1 MRYVFS
7 TLTLDTDRR
16 SLARGAEG
24 IHLSRKALDLLILL
38 VAERHRV
45 VPKQEI
51 FDRLWPQTFVV
62 DANLANL
69 IAEIRRA
76 VSDTD
81 HQIIR
86 TVHGTGYSF
95 AGPVTIEGERMEAS
109 GASLHVL
116 VFEHQQLRLKEGE
129 NVIGREPVADVFL
142 AAKSVSRRHALV
154 RVIGTEATVSDLDS
168 RHGTFV
174 DRKPVHGETALA
186 DGAVLRV
193 GNVELVYRRWT
204 GADPTDPLIGEYVL
218 KHKLEF
224 S

>member
-7 TLTLDTDRR
+7 SLTLDTDRR

-24 IHLSRKALDLLILL
+24 IHLSRKALDLLIFL
-38 VAERHRV
+38 VTERHRV
-45 VPKQEI
+45 VPKEEI

-81 HQIIR
+81 HEMIR

-95 AGPVTIEGERMEAS
+95 AAPVRAEGERTDAS
-109 GASLHVL
+109 PAYLHVL
-116 VFEHQQLRLKEGE
+116 TFEHQQLRLKEGE
-129 NVIGREPVADVFL
+129 NVIGREPIADVFL

-154 RVIGTEATVSDLDS
+154 RVTGTEAMVSDLDS

-174 DRKPVHGETALA
+174 GQAPVQGEIALA
-186 DGAVLRV
+186 DGDVLRV
-193 GNVELVYRRWT
+193 GTVDLVYRRWT
-204 GADPTDPLIGEYVL
+204 GADPTDPLIGE
-218 KHKLEF
+218 
-224 S
+224 